1 MNRIMLAA
9 AFAAVMAVR
18 VLAQDATP
26 APPPSV
32 PAELAVSGVA
42 GLVSD
47 KLKEVKGAVLV
58 TLGGKPGAA
67 GYLPIWTWHTV
78 DGTPIMEFPTLGYR
92 AVQGARPDAFT
103 TVTFNL
109 PGVSAQLFGGRWF
122 KDHVT
127 KTAFPPIFFG
137 PALIVPL
144 DLQTVKNLQWNDW
157 RRYVAVV
164 ASVRLAAKPIA
175 SIK

>member
-1 MNRIMLAA
+1 MNRILITAVLAA
-9 AFAAVMAVR
+9 SFIVSAA
-18 VLAQDATP
+18 AQDAPP
-26 APPPSV
+26 APSV
-32 PAELAVSGVA
+32 PAELDVSGVA

-67 GYLPIWTWHTV
+67 GYLPIWTWHTI
-78 DGTPIMEFPTLGYR
+78 DGTPIAEFPTLGYR

-109 PGVSAQLFGGRWF
+109 PGVSAKLFGGRWF
-122 KDHVT
+122 AEHV
-127 KTAFPPIFFG
+127 KKSVFPPIFFG
-137 PALIVPL
+137 PALILPL
-144 DLQTVKNLQWNDW
+144 DLKTVQGLRVDDW

-164 ASVRLAAKPIA
+164 ASVRIAAKPLGNV
-175 SIK
+175 K